1 MKDEHKRDQRITTGF
16 AVLVVSDS
24 RTIETDKS
32 GKVAQELLIREG
44 HTVEAYDIVRNDED
58 EIQQAI
64 DGYLRN
70 PAIRVIL
77 TSGGTGVGRKDL
89 TVSVLESMFDKAMN
103 GFGEHFRRLSIDEV
117 GLAAAYS
124 RSTAGLIGSTVV
136 YCLPGSKNA
145 MRTALENVILPSIG
159 HLVWEVDR

>member
-1 MKDEHKRDQRITTGF
+1 MKDEHSRDQKISTGF

-32 GKVAQELLIREG
+32 GKLAQELLVREG
-44 HTVEAYDIVRNDED
+44 HSVERYDIVRNDET
-58 EIQQAI
+58 EIRQTVET
-64 DGYLRN
+64 YLRN
-70 PAIRVIL
+70 SAIRVIL

-89 TVSVLESMFDKAMN
+89 TASVLESMFDKTLT
-103 GFGEHFRRLSIDEV
+103 GFGEHFRRLSIKEV
-117 GLAAAYS
+117 GLAAVYS

-145 MRTALENVILPSIG
+145 MKTALKKVILPSIG
-159 HLVWEVDR
+159 HLIWEVDR